1 MRMYD
6 IIEKK
11 RDGMTLTKEEIN
23 FFIHNYTKDLI
34 PDYQVSA
41 LLMAIYLNG
50 MNEEETFNMTK
61 SMIDSGDIFHMS
73 GINGKIIDKHS
84 TGGVGDTVTLV
95 LGPMIAACG
104 IPFAK
109 MSGKGLGHTGGTID
123 KLQAIKGINL
133 ELNYEDFINNIN
145 NINISIV
152 SQTGNIAPAD
162 KKIYGLRDVTATV
175 DSIPLI
181 ASSIMSKKLAIKSDG
196 IVFDVKLG
204 SGAFMKNLDDA
215 IELSNELVRIGK
227 AYGRDT
233 TALITNMDEPL
244 GYAVGNNLEV
254 IEAIETLKGNGP
266 EDLYELCIVLGI
278 EILLLSGKF
287 KKREQARM
295 ELEEVI
301 ENKKA
306 YNKLIEMVEL
316 QGGDSLYIKDTQL
329 LDKGK
334 YSMEIRSKEEGYI
347 KSIDAED
354 IGKASLILG
363 AGRED
368 MSSEIDLAAG
378 ILLNKKVNDKVLINE
393 KIITLYTNDK
403 SSLLEA
409 KKKIEQSFIISKKAN
424 NNKKLI
430 YKRIV

>member
-11 RDGMTLTKEEIN
+11 RDGNPLTEKEVN
-23 FFIHNYTKDLI
+23 FFIQDYTKSLI

-61 SMIDSGDIFHMS
+61 SMIDSGDIFYMS
-73 GINGKIIDKHS
+73 GINGRVIDKHS
-84 TGGVGDTVTLV
+84 TGGVGDTVTLI

-133 ELNYEDFINNIN
+133 ELNYEEFINNIN

-215 IELSNELVRIGK
+215 IQLSNELVRIGK

-266 EDLYELCIVLGI
+266 EDLYELCMALGI

-287 KKREQARM
+287 KEREQARIQ
-295 ELEEVI
+295 LEEVI

-334 YSMEIRSKEEGYI
+334 YSMEIKSKEEGYI
-347 KSIDAED
+347 SSIDAED

-368 MSSEIDLAAG
+368 MSSKIDLAAG
-378 ILLNKKVNDKVLINE
+378 ILLNKKVNDKISINE
-393 KIITLYTNDK
+393 KIFTLYTNDK
-403 SSLLEA
+403 PSLLKA
-409 KKKIEQSFIISKKAN
+409 KEKVEQSFIISKKAN
-424 NNKKLI
+424 NNKKMI